1 MNASDTQAH
10 AAFSTAEKALQTAI
24 NNYAKARKEL
34 HAKTGQ
40 FAGVDDRALLAF
52 TAQAGGPA
60 PASAGAGAGTAAEI
74 QTDC

>member
-10 AAFSTAEKALQTAI
+10 AAFNTAEKALQTAI

-34 HAKTGQ
+34 HTKTGQ

-52 TAQAGGPA
+52 TAQPGGSA
-60 PASAGAGAGTAAEI
+60 PAAGGTAAEI

>member
-52 TAQAGGPA
+52 TAQPGGTA
-60 PASAGAGAGTAAEI
+60 PAGTSTTAEI

>member
-34 HAKTGQ
+34 HAQTGQ

-52 TAQAGGPA
+52 TAKPGG
-60 PASAGAGAGTAAEI
+60 ASPAGACGAAEI

>member
-24 NNYAKARKEL
+24 NNYAKVRKEL

-52 TAQAGGPA
+52 TAQPGSAA
-60 PASAGAGAGTAAEI
+60 PAGAGTAAEI